1 MKDLTSAQRDE
12 LIEQYIDIVIDN
24 MDTKTMIQ
32 VITDFMK
39 DEYNDYSDEEL
50 KCQIEVSYDEELYE
64 ELVDNITNTDPI
76 VYNTNING
84 GKS

>member
-39 DEYNDYSDEEL
+39 DEYNDYSDDEL

-76 VYNTNING
+76 VYNTNNNG

>member
-1 MKDLTSAQRDE
+1 MKDLNQRQKDE
-12 LIEQYIDIVIDN
+12 LIEQYVEIVVDN
-24 MDTKTMIQ
+24 MDTKTMMQ
-32 VITDFMK
+32 FITDMLK

-76 VYNTNING
+76 VYNNG